1 MHSETSHNVE
11 TTHLF
16 DLIDHK
22 HIMFMNYQNHI
33 FTYEYLF
40 NDYITPS
47 IKNSCFNIRYC
58 PGDFSKITFRRRIRA
73 NNKEHEQVL
82 YN

>member
-1 MHSETSHNVE
+1 MGTIVDEGWNINV
-11 TTHLF
+11 
-16 DLIDHK
+16 IA
-22 HIMFMNYQNHI
+22 
-33 FTYEYLF
+33 
-40 NDYITPS
+40 S
-47 IKNSCFNIRYC
+47 IRNSCFNIRYC